1 MLAMGKVK
9 RNSSRVEASKINSEV
24 CLRQRASSTYHLTG
38 AVLSWGSMPKPMDE
52 IYLWLTGVGHET
64 GRETPQEDSAEQD
77 FAAWTVPGQESR
89 LSSLSVPSFIS
100 AVTLQRKQ
108 IERIKLL

>member
-24 CLRQRASSTYHLTG
+24 CLRQKASSTYHLTG

-64 GRETPQEDSAEQD
+64 VKHPRK
-77 FAAWTVPGQESR
+77 
-89 LSSLSVPSFIS
+89 
-100 AVTLQRKQ
+100 TLQNKISQHGLHQARSPG
-108 IERIKLL
+108 

>member
-1 MLAMGKVK
+1 MGKVK

-24 CLRQRASSTYHLTG
+24 CLRQKASSTYHLTG

-64 GRETPQEDSAEQD
+64 WQNSAEHD
-77 FAAWTVPGQESR
+77 FPAWTAPGQESR